1 MDSDRQPAIIHLAH
15 LPAKVPSMI
24 GATFQDI
31 ELPLMDHLVC
41 QGVDQLV
48 MRLLFQQW
56 HRQSNLTAVGREDG
70 AIRPRSPRA
79 DGADEHPGRCGEP
92 ATPHD
97 LDGWQPSMEMLD
109 IQILPEGLKLVAT
122 QDSGLGF
129 SRMEKIAV

>member
-1 MDSDRQPAIIHLAH
+1 MDGDREPTIIHLAH
-15 LPAKVPSMI
+15 LPTEILSMI
-24 GATFQDI
+24 GAPLQNI

-56 HRQSNLTAVGREDG
+56 HRQPNLTAVGREDG
-70 AIRPRSPRA
+70 AIRPRSPRSPRSH
-79 DGADEHPGRCGEP
+79 GADEHPGRCGEP

-109 IQILPEGLKLVAT
+109 IQILPE
-122 QDSGLGF
+122 
-129 SRMEKIAV
+129 